1 MCVFVCVSADT
12 FWIYEGLWVG
22 SQVMGVRNLRN
33 IFEKSSKQSIKVL
46 QKIYD
51 NLQKSMKNPQ
61 KIYEKYENNFWKNLR
76 KKWKEKI

>member
-1 MCVFVCVSADT
+1 MFPSVDT
-12 FWIYEGLWVG
+12 FWIYEGLWG
-22 SQVMGVRNLRN
+22 GGQVMGVRNLRN

-61 KIYEKYENNFWKNLR
+61 KIYEKVWKQLL
-76 KKWKEKI
+76 KKSKKKM